1 LQEPTYTDGMST
13 EYVRLELKNDPKDPT
28 NREQFQIAI
37 AEWFKK
43 GYVYKGFLPVTADEK
58 GRPLIVDLV
67 FKKPVPPNG
76 EDGDIFDF

>member
-1 LQEPTYTDGMST
+1 M
-13 EYVRLELKNDPKDPT
+13 RLELKNDPKDPT
-28 NREQFQIAI
+28 NCELFQAVI

-58 GRPLIVDLV
+58 GRPLSVDLV
-67 FKKPVPPNG
+67 FKKAIPPNG